1 MKVVIAI
8 DSFKGSMT
16 SLQAG
21 EAAKNGILRVFP
33 ESETVVCP
41 LADGGEGTVE
51 ALTLGMGGE
60 LQNVMVKGP
69 LGVPVNAVYGIVER
83 KQRLRSWK
91 SRRLQASHCCRK
103 KN

>member
-21 EAAKNGILRVFP
+21 EAAKRGILRVFP
-33 ESETVVCP
+33 ESETVVSS

-51 ALTLGMGGE
+51 ALTLE
-60 LQNVMVKGP
+60 WAEN
-69 LGVPVNAVYGIVER
+69 
-83 KQRLRSWK
+83 
-91 SRRLQASHCCRK
+91 CRTLW
-103 KN
+103 